1 MGRVQPI
8 SWYVEDN
15 HLEFHLLDVGE
26 GLMTLIIFPDNKVM
40 LFDCNVTD
48 ENKEEILT
56 YLDKVLPEKYSA
68 EKGEFEKPIDIFA
81 NSHRDEDH
89 YRGLKKVNEK
99 FPIKSIW
106 DSGQSGATTISTSY
120 QYYMRLRRKLKEKD
134 PKNLFVPTPS
144 NISMG
149 SFGGVNIYCLAAE
162 GDFIKG
168 YINEGM
174 YRAEVKI
181 QHTNSMVLLLEYM
194 GRKLLMTGDSDWK
207 SWKEKIVPN
216 FDHGDFLKSE
226 ILIASHHGSRS
237 FFTDEEND
245 EIDEEANPETTFI
258 DSIKLIS
265 PSLTLIS
272 CGKYD
277 TAHHPNKKALKL
289 YKEHTS
295 NEQVYTTNSKGHL
308 TGFIDERGHYSVIP
322 SRFMISTNTVNTIGF
337 NIKCKLV
344 RNGLESIVESG
355 DTINTDC
362 NLKFTIETYGGIIEP
377 VNELSIYWEVSN
389 GGKLDHH
396 EHQEIYYK
404 GKDESDG
411 LFSFS
416 RELVYKGTH
425 LLRCRVFNKKKK
437 YSVTK
442 IFSIEA
448 I

>member
-1 MGRVQPI
+1 MGRMQPI
-8 SWYVEDN
+8 SWYVEEN
-15 HLEFHLLDVGE
+15 HLEFHLLSVGE

-48 ENKEEILT
+48 ENEDRILT
-56 YLDKVLPEKYSA
+56 YLDNVLPEKYNI
-68 EKGEFEKPIDIFA
+68 ETEVFEKPIDIFA

-89 YRGLKKVNEK
+89 YRGLKKVHEK

-106 DSGQSGATTISTSY
+106 DSGQSGATTTSTCY
-120 QYYMRLRRKLKEKD
+120 QYYMRLRRTLKEKD
-134 PKNLFVPTPS
+134 AKNLFVPTPS

-162 GDFIKG
+162 GDFIKE
-168 YINEGM
+168 YINEGL
-174 YRAEVKI
+174 YRAEVRV
-181 QHTNSMVLLLEYM
+181 QHTNSMVLLLEYK

-245 EIDEEANPETTFI
+245 EIDDEANPDTTFI

-277 TAHHPNKKALKL
+277 TAHHPNKKALAL
-289 YKEHTS
+289 Y
-295 NEQVYTTNSKGHL
+295 NEYTCNQQVFTTNNKGNL
-308 TGFIDERGHYSVIP
+308 VGFIDQLGHYSVAP
-322 SRFMISTNTVNTIGF
+322 SRFMITSNTVSHIGF
-337 NIKCKLV
+337 NIKCKQI
-344 RNGLESIVESG
+344 RGGYESKVESG
-355 DTINTDC
+355 DAVSVDC
-362 NLKFTIETYGGIIEP
+362 NLKFSIETYGGMIEP
-377 VNELSIYWEVSN
+377 VQDITVRWEVSN
-389 GGKLDHH
+389 GGKFEHH
-396 EHQEIYYK
+396 EHQEIYHK
-404 GKDESDG
+404 GQEESDG

-425 LLRCRVFNKKKK
+425 LLRCKVFNKKKG